1 LKPQISVI
9 IPTFNEALALPQN
22 LDRLASAAEVEV
34 VIVDGGSTDGTLE
47 IAKRYPVKT
56 LNSLPGR
63 AVQMNYG
70 ARFASGDL
78 LLFLHA
84 DTLLPDNWEILVHRC
99 LALPGTVA
107 GAFKFRIDGLGWQL
121 RLIETFTN
129 LRSRVL
135 QLPYGDQAIF
145 LPSAVFNE
153 IGGYPEL
160 LIMEDFELVRRLRKS
175 GKVRTIHQTAL
186 TSARRWEKV
195 GPIRATLLNWLIVTA
210 YYLGV
215 SPETLARWYGR
226 G

>member
-145 LPSAVFNE
+145 HNGGLRTGTEATQEREGSNNPPNSPDFGPTLGEGRSDSCDSAQLADRDR
-153 IGGYPEL
+153 L
-160 LIMEDFELVRRLRKS
+160 LLRCFARNACSMVWKRLACPREP
-175 GKVRTIHQTAL
+175 R
-186 TSARRWEKV
+186 
-195 GPIRATLLNWLIVTA
+195 
-210 YYLGV
+210 
-215 SPETLARWYGR
+215 
-226 G
+226 